1 MNCYV
6 CSSYHIKLY
15 KTIKIYRLFKCKSCG
30 VIFLDRE
37 NLSSDLS
44 RFYDQKYFDDY
55 LYDLNY
61 EVKQVKDT
69 LRYYIDLL
77 SYHYFKPDKILD
89 VGAGIGLM
97 VKAFRDLGFD
107 ADGVEV
113 SSYACKVALENFEL
127 NLFNGTLLDY
137 KTENKY
143 DMIVFYHSF
152 EHLENPL
159 KILDKVKNLLC
170 DGGLLWLSLPNV
182 MSLDR
187 FLNKENWNGWSL
199 PYHLFHYS
207 PSSIER
213 LLRLQNFKEIKIMK
227 GFLNPFRILIK
238 REKQNSQVLV
248 EKVSKFSILKE
259 FIRMPAT
266 LVFSNQNMN
275 VFAIK

>member
-1 MNCYV
+1 
-6 CSSYHIKLY
+6 LY